1 MRTGYIALFFIC
13 GISICLT
20 NQFPIMKLTPKS
32 STTENFLTTNVC
44 IGTPGDQCF
53 ELRLDFS
60 SFYISVVNKTEKN
73 KEKSYHTFNTSL
85 SSSFVLNKNNNI
97 TINNIV
103 SGVSG
108 SDKIT
113 IDKTDP
119 IDEMT
124 IVVTDGI
131 VNPGSQSDG
140 VLGLGYRSTVSEEEY
155 SFLNQLYLIQIKFK
169 L

>member
-1 MRTGYIALFFIC
+1 MRTEYIALFFIC

-73 KEKSYHTFNTSL
+73 KEKNYNTFICFLQVQKRNIDAAKVILQNSL
-85 SSSFVLNKNNNI
+85 IFPLIKIFSKRPANRA
-97 TINNIV
+97 
-103 SGVSG
+103 SGKSPLCQAIFL
-108 SDKIT
+108 KA
-113 IDKTDP
+113 
-119 IDEMT
+119 
-124 IVVTDGI
+124 
-131 VNPGSQSDG
+131 VN
-140 VLGLGYRSTVSEEEY
+140 
-155 SFLNQLYLIQIKFK
+155 
-169 L
+169 